1 MELADVTNDPTQ
13 ASFASGADNATATV
27 WESDLPAEYNKVEIA
42 IDTMPSRP

>member
-1 MELADVTNDPTQ
+1 MTSDPTQ

-27 WESDLPAEYNKVEIA
+27 CESELPAECNKVETA